1 MDAGVHRIYLAL
13 HLFGPV
19 RDVHAVLDVPGQD
32 GETFAV
38 ATLRFQSGA
47 LGILEASHDGLPGAF
62 HDEIEIVGSDAIL
75 RPAGIESLASG
86 YRNGVALTTF
96 RDRRCSE
103 VPVPGDDW
111 ESSVHT
117 SVIAYL
123 NAVTA
128 GHEPPVT
135 GADALEAIQLIHR
148 IYDQATILD
157 AGAGYSSHR
166 S

>member
-19 RDVHAVLDVPGQD
+19 RDVHAVLDLPGQQ

-47 LGILEASHDGLPGAF
+47 LGILKANHYGPPGTLD
-62 HDEIEIVGSDAIL
+62 DEIEIVGSDAVL
-75 RPAGIESLASG
+75 RLAGVESLSFG
-86 YRNGVALTTF
+86 YRDGPALTMF
-96 RDRRCSE
+96 RDRRWSE
-103 VPVPGDDW
+103 VPVPADDW
-111 ESSVHT
+111 ESSVHA

-123 NAVTA
+123 DAVTA

-135 GADALEAIQLIHR
+135 GTAAFEAIQLIHR
-148 IYDQATILD
+148 IYDTAAIL
-157 AGAGYSSHR
+157 GAGPGIPGA
-166 S
+166 